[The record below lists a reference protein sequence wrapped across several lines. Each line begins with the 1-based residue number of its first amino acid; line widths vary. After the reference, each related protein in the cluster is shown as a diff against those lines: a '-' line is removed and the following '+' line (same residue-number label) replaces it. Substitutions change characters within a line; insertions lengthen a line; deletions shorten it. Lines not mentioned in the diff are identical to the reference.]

1 MLGRRNRV
9 NKYCVPRDA
18 GNLASI
24 DAGNLASIDL
34 YASDGSSSLI
44 LNNST
49 LALAF
54 ALVIGIAHTQLE
66 KLRQRPLL
74 LHEAFARK
82 NTRRDPTGDKAELG
96 GIS

>member
-9 NKYCVPRDA
+9 NKYCVPR
-18 GNLASI
+18 

-54 ALVIGIAHTQLE
+54 ALALVIGIAHTQLE